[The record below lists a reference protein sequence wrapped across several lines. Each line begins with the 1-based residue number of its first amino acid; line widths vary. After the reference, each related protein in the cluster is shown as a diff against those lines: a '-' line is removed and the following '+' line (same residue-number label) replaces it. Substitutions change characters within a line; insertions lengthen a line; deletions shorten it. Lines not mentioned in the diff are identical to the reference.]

1 MRRNSGF
8 TLIELVIVLAIV
20 AVLGAISVG
29 AGRALSQAASFA
41 SGAWELSLKLSGLR
55 DRALAD
61 AKDYLL
67 VVVDAS
73 NANACA
79 FDQAQC
85 GKVIVYSS
93 PQAGFTLAG
102 FDPDAAVSGV
112 SFEEDHRLPKNSAFD
127 VASTWRPAAP
137 FASVT
142 AMSSAVLADCAG
154 GRKCFGI
161 RYRSNGEVAP
171 EVPAPLTPSPAGFA
185 FVMKPS
191 ITDSKAAERRAI
203 FVSFPTGIVKTAA
216 F

>member
-20 AVLGAISVG
+20 AILGAISVG
-29 AGRALSQAASFA
+29 AGRAVNQAATFA
-41 SGAWELSLKLSGLR
+41 SAAWELSLKASSLR
-55 DRALAD
+55 DRALSE

-79 FDQAQC
+79 FDQRQC
-85 GKVIVYSS
+85 GKVVIYSS
-93 PQAGFTLAG
+93 PQSAFTLSG
-102 FDPDAAVSGV
+102 FDPDTAVSGV
-112 SFEEDHRLPKNSAFD
+112 SYEEEFRLPKNSAFD
-127 VASTWRPAAP
+127 VGSTWQPAAP

-142 AMSSAVLADCAG
+142 AMDTAVLADCAG
-154 GRKCFGI
+154 ARKCFGI
-161 RYRSNGEVAP
+161 RYRSTGEVAP
-171 EVPAPLTPSPAGFA
+171 LVPAPLSPSRAGFA